1 MNMHPF
7 DAGRDAKQNHGMAGR
22 DIVEARI
29 PIGGRS
35 VSLLLFGA
43 LAAALVAVGSALDRR
58 WGTAVIAGVAV
69 AWCVWRISVCG
80 LVVRSDSIEL
90 RSIVRSTRLE
100 RPCRGRAR
108 SSAFGSLV
116 IEPEGR
122 RRIVV
127 RSQNSTGVADPWR
140 FNDAR
145 VADVLEACGL
155 DVSALRRRG
164 W

>member
-1 MNMHPF
+1 MP
-7 DAGRDAKQNHGMAGR
+7 ARRGV
-22 DIVEARI
+22 VEARV

-35 VSLLLFGA
+35 LGLLLFGG
-43 LAAALVAVGSALDRR
+43 LFAALVAVASVADRR
-58 WGTAVIAGVAV
+58 WPTAVVAGVVA
-69 AWCVWRISVCG
+69 AWCAWRISVCG
-80 LVVRSDSIEL
+80 IVVRSDSIEL

-116 IEPEGR
+116 VEPDGR

-127 RSQNSTGVADPWR
+127 RSQNSTGIADPWR
-140 FNDAR
+140 FDDAR
-145 VADVLEACGL
+145 VAELLEVCGF